1 LRKFLIRQ
9 KNTCTAHLGMMLK
22 THDKNAYSYVGWQ
35 LNVPEQEENGSEI
48 DLRRTID
55 QLDHRGKGYGDLDG
69 GDL

>member
-1 LRKFLIRQ
+1 
-9 KNTCTAHLGMMLK
+9 MMLK

-55 QLDHRGKGYGDLDG
+55 QLDHPGKGYGDLDG